1 MKTKFGQS
9 EKLRHL
15 LRAAHHAREHPVSD
29 GQWTQQAMR
38 RIRHLAAT
46 EGPVYTAWLWEPF
59 FWRWFT
65 AGGVATAVM
74 ALLLLNFQFVP
85 DADLWS
91 FLIYENEI
99 INTMQAYLY

>member
-1 MKTKFGQS
+1 MKTNQS
-9 EKLRHL
+9 RSERLRQL
-15 LRAAHHAREHPVSD
+15 LCATHYAREHPISD
-29 GQWTQQAMR
+29 GQWTRQAMR
-38 RIRHLAAT
+38 RIRHLAASEDPLST
-46 EGPVYTAWLWEPF
+46 TWLWEPY

-99 INTMQAYLY
+99 VNIMQAYLY

>member
-1 MKTKFGQS
+1 MKTNSSRS
-9 EKLRHL
+9 EKLRQL
-15 LRAAHHAREHPVSD
+15 LRATHQSREHPISD
-29 GQWTQQAMR
+29 GQWARQTMR

-46 EGPVYTAWLWEPF
+46 EGPASTAWLWEPY

-74 ALLLLNFQFVP
+74 AVMLLNFQFVP

-99 INTMQAYLY
+99 VNIMQAYLY

>member
-1 MKTKFGQS
+1 MKTKLSRS

-15 LRAAHHAREHPVSD
+15 LRVAHHAREHPVSD
-29 GQWTQQAMR
+29 GQWTRQAMC
-38 RIRHLAAT
+38 RIRHLAAS
-46 EGPVYTAWLWEPF
+46 EDPLSRAWLWEPY

-99 INTMQAYLY
+99 VNIMQAYLY

>member
-1 MKTKFGQS
+1 MKTTSDRS
-9 EKLRHL
+9 EKLREL
-15 LRAAHHAREHPVSD
+15 LRRVHHTRENLAIDDQWTHQTLRRVRNLAASKDPVS
-29 GQWTQQAMR
+29 
-38 RIRHLAAT
+38 
-46 EGPVYTAWLWEPF
+46 TAWLWEPF

-74 ALLLLNFQFVP
+74 ALLLLNFQFIP

-99 INTMQAYLY
+99 INIMQAYLY

>member
-1 MKTKFGQS
+1 
-9 EKLRHL
+9 
-15 LRAAHHAREHPVSD
+15 
-29 GQWTQQAMR
+29 
-38 RIRHLAAT
+38 
-46 EGPVYTAWLWEPF
+46 LWEPF
-59 FWRWFT
+59 FWHWFT

-99 INTMQAYLY
+99 VNIMQAYLY